1 MKIKHLL
8 FTLAAV
14 LMSSA
19 ALYAQ
24 TPEEVV
30 AKMQEQLLC
39 ADAEGYAMDM
49 TMKMAIVG
57 SATTHILVRGE
68 KTKIQIAGN
77 SGSEIDWTDATT
89 KWAYDPAKA
98 DVTVS
103 AKPVEGKKDGDL
115 APFMNLTEGYKVIS
129 KGETADEWIFV
140 CKKLSTNKD
149 KDAAKKIDLKVS
161 KKTCL
166 PTFLQMKKSIVTMTI
181 ENVALGVTED
191 EVTFRPEDYPGV
203 KIVDNR

>member
-68 KTKIQIAGN
+68 KT
-77 SGSEIDWTDATT
+77 
-89 KWAYDPAKA
+89 DP
-98 DVTVS
+98 D
-103 AKPVEGKKDGDL
+103 
-115 APFMNLTEGYKVIS
+115 
-129 KGETADEWIFV
+129 
-140 CKKLSTNKD
+140 C
-149 KDAAKKIDLKVS
+149 
-161 KKTCL
+161 
-166 PTFLQMKKSIVTMTI
+166 
-181 ENVALGVTED
+181 
-191 EVTFRPEDYPGV
+191 R
-203 KIVDNR
+203 